1 MKIVICGPPHSGKSC
16 LREGL
21 KKSIRTIPDAPYPYV
36 ITANPDGEG
45 AWFQE
50 TMNRSPE
57 EALRYKDEYKRALGG
72 FSPKLVEMYASWVK
86 NCPLPLTFVDI
97 GGIPN
102 DENKKICMDAT
113 HSIILYNDD
122 TKVDEWRE
130 FCHDIGLNI
139 IAEIYSDYHG
149 EEDSTELKDGIFRGK
164 IHHLERGEDVSC
176 RYCVT
181 ALAEYLLK
189 LTNTT
194 NEMSQ
199 KSMAAYYINIDKCQ
213 NGDIILKLSFG
224 EPAENDRIVRDAIK
238 CLDELNISGGKIIR
252 LNGPTTVP
260 VGVAITH
267 HLTHK
272 FSYIGLC
279 DPKLKKYV
287 IVVAHGPE
295 YKLGDLI
302 D

>member
-21 KKSIRTIPDAPYPYV
+21 KKSIRNIPDAPYPYV

-57 EALRYKDEYKRALGG
+57 EALRHKDEYKRALGG

-139 IAEIYSDYHG
+139 
-149 EEDSTELKDGIFRGK
+149 R
-164 IHHLERGEDVSC
+164 
-176 RYCVT
+176 
-181 ALAEYLLK
+181 
-189 LTNTT
+189 
-194 NEMSQ
+194 
-199 KSMAAYYINIDKCQ
+199 
-213 NGDIILKLSFG
+213 
-224 EPAENDRIVRDAIK
+224 
-238 CLDELNISGGKIIR
+238 
-252 LNGPTTVP
+252 
-260 VGVAITH
+260 
-267 HLTHK
+267 
-272 FSYIGLC
+272 
-279 DPKLKKYV
+279 
-287 IVVAHGPE
+287 
-295 YKLGDLI
+295 
-302 D
+302 